1 MKLFKLVEKD
11 YTTYNKSMTW
21 EIGRTNSVP
30 KTVNPQLCSSD
41 VIHCYKNLNL
51 GLLLNPI
58 HANIKNPIILECT
71 GEIVIEDYGK
81 QGVFQLTPI
90 KEIRTPA
97 WVKNNNVR
105 ILFAIFCAESV
116 LDLFEK
122 KYPNDDRPRKAIEAT
137 KEYLKNPIEKN
148 AAAADAARAAYYAA
162 DADAADAA
170 DAHAAAAN
178 AARAAYYAAAGAD
191 AAYAAAAAYADAADA
206 NAARAA
212 YYAADAAYAAAAAAA
227 AHAAAY
233 ADAADAY
240 NTYKEIDFNVLA
252 NRAVDFYK
260 KKVKK

>member
-30 KTVNPQLCSSD
+30 KTVNPLLCSSD

-71 GEIVIEDYGK
+71 GEIVVEDYGK
-81 QGVFQLTPI
+81 KGVFQLTPI
-90 KEIRTPA
+90 KKIRTPA
-97 WVKNNNVR
+97 WVKNNKVR

-148 AAAADAARAAYYAA
+148 AAAAAYATVYAAYAAADAADAAVYAA
-162 DADAADAA
+162 ACAAAVYAAAVYAAADAADAA
-170 DAHAAAAN
+170 DA
-178 AARAAYYAAAGAD
+178 
-191 AAYAAAAAYADAADA
+191 
-206 NAARAA
+206 
-212 YYAADAAYAAAAAAA
+212 
-227 AHAAAY
+227 
-233 ADAADAY
+233 AY

>member
-71 GEIVIEDYGK
+71 GEIVVEDYGK

-105 ILFAIFCAESV
+105 VLFAIFCAESV

-148 AAAADAARAAYYAA
+148 AAHAAAYAYAAYAHAAAHAAYDAHTAHAADVYAAAAYAAHAVAHAADAG
-162 DADAADAA
+162 DAHAG
-170 DAHAAAAN
+170 DAHAAAA
-178 AARAAYYAAAGAD
+178 Y
-191 AAYAAAAAYADAADA
+191 
-206 NAARAA
+206 
-212 YYAADAAYAAAAAAA
+212 

-233 ADAADAY
+233 AYAAY